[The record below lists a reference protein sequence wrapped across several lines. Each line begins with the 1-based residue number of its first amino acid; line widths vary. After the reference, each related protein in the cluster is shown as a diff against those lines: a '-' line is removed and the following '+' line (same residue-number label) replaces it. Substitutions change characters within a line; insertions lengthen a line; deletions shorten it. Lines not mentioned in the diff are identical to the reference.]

1 MREQSSRRELK
12 WSRLDNTANLFP
24 VIATERMTNVYRLS
38 LTLDE
43 EIDPELLQQ
52 ALDKILPLFDSMNV
66 RLRTGAFWY
75 YFETNRKPAPRVERE
90 SEYPCR
96 KMEPQLNNQYLF
108 RVSYYKK
115 RINLEVFHV
124 LADGMG
130 SVTFLKEL
138 ACQYLRLAHP
148 EICDEMGDHLSELT
162 SLNTEDS
169 YLKNFRKGQPKGYKS
184 EPAFHMKGE
193 KLRDGAFG
201 VIQGYLPL
209 AQVKEAAHRRNVSIN
224 EYLAGVYAYSI
235 YREYLHGAVSDKP
248 VVLCVPVNLR
258 PYFESI
264 TTRNF
269 FAMVSAA
276 LRPDQEDYT
285 RDEVEKIIV
294 EALRQQ
300 INKEHL
306 EKLFSYN
313 VSNQKNLM
321 LRAVPLVLKK
331 LVMQWVY
338 QVSARATTTTMT
350 NLGVM
355 KADKAYEPYI
365 KRFAAILSVSE
376 GQNTKM
382 TVCSYGDEMV
392 VAFCTILRD
401 VSVQKRFFRILAEDG
416 IEAAVESN
424 L

>member
-1 MREQSSRRELK
+1 MECDRERGNIMKEQSSRRELK

-38 LTLDE
+38 LTLE
-43 EIDPELLQQ
+43 EKVDPVILQQ
-52 ALDKILPLFDSMNV
+52 ALDKILPLFDLMNV

-75 YFETNRKPAPRVERE
+75 YFETNRKPAPRVEKE
-90 SEYPCR
+90 TEYPCR

-108 RVSYYKK
+108 RVSYYKR

-130 SVTFLKEL
+130 GVTFLKEL

-148 EICDEMGDHLSELT
+148 ELCSRVGDHLSEQT

-184 EPAFHMKGE
+184 KPAFHMNGE
-193 KLRDGAFG
+193 KLKDGAFG

-209 AQVKEAAHRRNVSIN
+209 DQVKRAAHERSVSIN

-235 YREYLHGAVSDKP
+235 YRECLHGAVSDKP
-248 VVLCVPVNLR
+248 LVLCVPVNLR

-269 FAMVSAA
+269 FGMVGAA
-276 LRPDQEDYT
+276 FEPDHEDYS
-285 RDEVEKIIV
+285 RDEIEHIIV
-294 EALRQQ
+294 ESLRAQ
-300 INKEHL
+300 INKENL

-321 LRAVPLVLKK
+321 LRAVPLILKK
-331 LVMQWVY
+331 
-338 QVSARATTTTMT
+338 S
-350 NLGVM
+350 
-355 KADKAYEPYI
+355 
-365 KRFAAILSVSE
+365 
-376 GQNTKM
+376 
-382 TVCSYGDEMV
+382 
-392 VAFCTILRD
+392 
-401 VSVQKRFFRILAEDG
+401 
-416 IEAAVESN
+416 
-424 L
+424 